1 MVGGDVGG
9 SQGGGVVFVDARAI
23 EYGLR
28 VEIELVVVVGV
39 FFEVERLSEIPLLF
53 SIIFYL
59 ICIRRFQSILIVLF
73 ILLSLWSKINFIE
86 TFGWLLQSMFTL
98 VLRFFIGG
106 IDDLFAGLQW
116 QLKLLLGVYKST
128 RACAFTHLAQLR
140 IIIIFPL
147 LHVHLQVWISFIYL
161 FLDEQK

>member
-106 IDDLFAGLQW
+106 IDDLFAGLQ
-116 QLKLLLGVYKST
+116 
-128 RACAFTHLAQLR
+128 
-140 IIIIFPL
+140 
-147 LHVHLQVWISFIYL
+147 
-161 FLDEQK
+161 